1 MARSHIE
8 IESVDICLI
17 FSLNYGEMASDDYRT
32 ARDAAVAELEDLLMT
47 QEVLQGRILSL
58 RKTVYALSTLCQE
71 AGEDLEWR
79 ERSSARLKEVL
90 ESSITDDILSVVYGS
105 TVPLTTTG
113 VRNELEK
120 IGTLERHKNPLATI
134 NAVLTRLVEQGKLL
148 ETRTNSGRKA
158 WEKSAAIH
166 VFKVGQRSRRHATK
180 NQEKLVS

>member
-1 MARSHIE
+1 
-8 IESVDICLI
+8 
-17 FSLNYGEMASDDYRT
+17 MASHDYRT
-32 ARDAAVAELEDLLMT
+32 ALDAAVTELEDLLMT

-71 AGEDLEWR
+71 AGEELEWR

-105 TVPLTTTG
+105 TVPLTTSG

-148 ETRTNSGRKA
+148 ETKMNGGRKV
-158 WEKSAAIH
+158 WEKSAATH
-166 VFKVGQRSRRHATK
+166 VSRIGQRSRRRVAK
-180 NQEKLVS
+180 NHEELAS